1 MNNLITLLKKNIGNI
16 IVVLM
21 LGWGIGNAFWMP
33 LIAAGGTFCCL
44 VVSTVNVVMGKKVA
58 IRFAVVGVVWMVIA
72 LIIGSQYGWSE
83 DLSDFLT

>member
-1 MNNLITLLKKNIGNI
+1 
-16 IVVLM
+16 
-21 LGWGIGNAFWMP
+21 MP

-44 VVSTVNVVMGKKVA
+44 VVPTVNVVMGKKVA